1 MREETTTRT
10 LYTFDELSE
19 KAKEKAR
26 DWYREGAL
34 DYDWWEFIYSDA
46 ATVGAILGLDLAQKP
61 VKLMNGS
68 TRYDTE
74 IYFSGFYHQGSGSS
88 YGARWDARNVQP
100 AQALADHAPQ
110 DKELARIHAVLLQ
123 LAQENP
129 ELCATVTPK
138 DDTWINVEVTHG
150 ETRDEV
156 VNNLDYQSA
165 EYDRENAIDGER
177 ADALEEALK
186 DFNHWIYTQL
196 RKEYE
201 WQNADEQVDESIRAN
216 EYEFTED
223 GKIA

>member
-10 LYTFDELSE
+10 LYTFDELSDH
-19 KAKEKAR
+19 AKEKAR

-34 DYDWWEFIYSDA
+34 DCDWWDFIYEDA
-46 ATVGAILGLDLAQKP
+46 ATIGAILGLDMAQKP

-74 IYFSGFYHQGSGSS
+74 IYFSGFYRQGSGSS
-88 YGARWDARNVQP
+88 YGARWDASKVQP
-100 AQALADHAPQ
+100 AQALADYAPQ

-129 ELCATVTPK
+129 ELYAVVKPNG
-138 DDTWINVEVTHG
+138 DNWINVEVTHG
-150 ETRDEV
+150 ETRDELI
-156 VNNLDYQSA
+156 NNLDGKSA

-177 ADALEEALK
+177 EEALTEALK
-186 DFNHWIYTQL
+186 DFNHWIYKQL
-196 RKEYE
+196 ESEYE
-201 WQNADEQVDESIRAN
+201 WQTADEQVDESIRAN

-223 GKIA
+223 GTIA